1 MRGAIFDLDGVITNS
16 VPLHFKA
23 WKKMFAEYNVN
34 FSFEDYKNKVDGR
47 PRLEGAKAILTSLSN
62 EELLKASDKKQAYFL
77 EFLETDGVE
86 TFPSSVNLLKNMK
99 KAKIKLACA
108 SSSKNAGSII
118 KKTNL
123 DKIFDINVSGQDFK
137 MGKPH
142 PEIFL
147 TAAKRLNLSPEECVV
162 FEDASSG
169 VQAAINGNFFCVGID
184 RNNQKELLQGAD
196 IIVNDLSEISLEKIK
211 EIFDGKE
218 RKKHVH

>member
-23 WKKMFAEYNVN
+23 WKKMFAEYGVD

-47 PRLEGAKAILTSLSN
+47 PRIEGAKAILTSLSN

-86 TFPSSVNLLKNMK
+86 TFPSSVALLKNMK
-99 KAKIKLACA
+99 EAKIKLACA
-108 SSSKNAGSII
+108 SSSKNAGSIL

-123 DKIFDINVSGQDFK
+123 DKMFDINVSGQDFK

-147 TAAKRLNLSPEECVV
+147 AAAQRLDLSPEECTV
-162 FEDASSG
+162 FEDAASG
-169 VQAAINGNFFCVGID
+169 IQAAINGNFFCVGID
-184 RNNQKELLQGAD
+184 RHNQPELLQGAD
-196 IIVNDLSEISLEKIK
+196 IIVDDLSETTLE
-211 EIFDGKE
+211 EIQKNFAKKE